1 MNAQMMTNLSES
13 ARLFDVANS
22 DDAVIAALER
32 LLDTMKQARRAK
44 TELAGLPPGE
54 LRAVLAFRATHQGS
68 R

>member
-1 MNAQMMTNLSES
+1 MMTNLSES

-22 DDAVIAALER
+22 DDAVIDALER

-44 TELAGLPPGE
+44 TRLADLPPGE
-54 LRAVLAFRATHQGS
+54 LRAVLAFRAAQRGS

>member
-1 MNAQMMTNLSES
+1 MI
-13 ARLFDVANS
+13 D
-22 DDAVIAALER
+22 ALER

-54 LRAVLAFRATHQGS
+54 LRAVLAFRATQRGS